1 LALIVFAESV
11 WNQCGRRGVDGK
23 RRRKRVEGYKMK
35 LSIAQVVLGV
45 LIVLAACYIVGW
57 MIFGVPRLLNMSIP
71 DESGV
76 ISYIDAI
83 PEHEVLFTAA
93 RSIAWLVFI
102 LGLVVLM
109 VGVVQTIRSEERNKK
124 LAKTQIIA
132 GILIVV
138 ASFFVSTW
146 GYPNSFIL
154 PTPEGSDMLKRVY
167 INPGPEIIRV
177 RGLTILNS
185 ILGLAVLGV
194 GIAQLVKAGKM
205 RNNGIK
211 LEEDSL
217 PRRNEV

>member
-1 LALIVFAESV
+1 
-11 WNQCGRRGVDGK
+11 
-23 RRRKRVEGYKMK
+23 MK
-35 LSIAQVVLGV
+35 FSITQVILGV

-71 DESGV
+71 NESGI

-93 RSIAWLVFI
+93 RTVAGLVFA
-102 LGLVVLM
+102 LGMVVLI

-132 GILIVV
+132 GILIVA

-146 GYPNSFIL
+146 GYPTSFML
-154 PTPEGSDMLKRVY
+154 PTPEDSDMLKRVY

-177 RGLTILNS
+177 HGLTILNS

-205 RNNGIK
+205 RNNGMK
-211 LEEDSL
+211 LEGDSSS
-217 PRRNEV
+217 RRSEA